1 MNDKKIILMFIL
13 MVSSSIAFAANLG
26 QWVAVKDTLMR
37 TSNGIMRVKVDY
49 YQYDNPKKEE
59 ENFYQV
65 EIDDMISLPPTE
77 ESYWPYSWNMGMKVL
92 VEKFFEASIPVV
104 KQRFPQICNWVE
116 NDKLQNS
123 VIQVY
128 FDDQQRI
135 LKKWIK
141 TRTSK
146 LSDIYAFVDELF
158 KDNRLDDCL
167 ETIRV
172 KFFGDNS
179 LSVYPC
185 EKLPDYLKK
194 QIKDGKKGYY
204 EMLPIHIEKG
214 FLQKY

>member
-1 MNDKKIILMFIL
+1 MKRKIFLC
-13 MVSSSIAFAANLG
+13 AFFVFFSLLCVHANTFK
-26 QWVAVKDTLMR
+26 QSVVKDTIIHV
-37 TSNGIMRVKVDY
+37 TNNVWKIHIIH
-49 YQYDNPKKEE
+49 YQFEE
-59 ENFYQV
+59 ANFYQV
-65 EIDDMISLPPTE
+65 ELDDTISLPPTE

-141 TRTSK
+141 TRSSK
-146 LSDIYAFVDELF
+146 LSDIYAFVDELL

-172 KFFGDNS
+172 KFFEDNS
-179 LSVYPC
+179 LSVYPR

-194 QIKDGKKGYY
+194 QIEDGKKGYY
-204 EMLPIHIEKG
+204 EMLPIRIEKG